1 MHLCIHHYKYLS
13 CKYYYVLQSKTNPL
27 HWACEEGHIDT
38 VTTLLAHGRDV
49 EAQDEVNEYN
59 LN

>member
-1 MHLCIHHYKYLS
+1 M
-13 CKYYYVLQSKTNPL
+13 LQSKTNPL

-38 VTTLLAHGRDV
+38 VTTLLDHGRDV

-59 LN
+59 LNKIHDF